1 MGVASYSVSFFT
13 PTILYE
19 YGFGVLRTQVL
30 VIPIFLFAGIATIIV
45 AMISD
50 KVRHRYSFAVAEL
63 LTSIIGF
70 AILLN
75 GLSLD
80 RGVRYMAIYF
90 VATGAVITQ
99 PIAVTWINNN
109 MGGHYK
115 RSVAAAVQIGLGN
128 CAGFIASNV
137 YITSEAPIYRTGY
150 SVGLALICLSIIA
163 STCLLA
169 YMFMENKKRD
179 QGGRD
184 YRLQLPPDELSNLG
198 DDHPSFRF
206 SY

>member
-1 MGVASYSVSFFT
+1 MGVSAYSVSFFT

-30 VIPIFLFAGIATIIV
+30 VIPIFLFAAVATIIV

-50 KVRHRYSFAVAEL
+50 KVRHRYSFAVAGL
-63 LTSIIGF
+63 LTSIIGY

-75 GLSLD
+75 GLSLS

-90 VATGAVITQ
+90 VATGGVIAQ

-137 YITSEAPIYRTGY
+137 YITSEAPTYRTGY
-150 SVGLALICLSIIA
+150 GVGLGLICLSFIA
-163 STCLLA
+163 STCLLV

-184 YRLQLPPDELSNLG
+184 YRLQLPPDELNNLG